1 MMQLF
6 GRFHL
11 LVAAAFFGLTLANPH
26 SSGTQE
32 RRAKLR
38 ISNAGFTITA
48 LPLLAAKDWGLF
60 TTNNLDME
68 VILMQSSLVP
78 AALTQGDIDFQ
89 AGVGPASVNATMTG
103 FATRAIWF
111 SSDKI
116 SYWLMAKPQYKT
128 LESLKAKKISIT
140 GLGGTVHVAFNIA
153 LEKLGV
159 NPKEFVLVSIGGQ
172 QASHPLAAASQGRNP
187 QVETE
192 NPRSD
197 RQAAQDGSGSRERNL
212 RSVSDHV

>member
-1 MMQLF
+1 MAKRSKFLELTIILSA
-6 GRFHL
+6 L
-11 LVAAAFFGLTLANPH
+11 LLLASN
-26 SSGTQE
+26 GFAQE

-60 TTNNLDME
+60 TANGLDME

-111 SSDKI
+111 SSDQI

-128 LESLKAKKISIT
+128 LESLKAKKIAIT
-140 GLGGTVHVAFNIA
+140 GLGRHDPRRIQHGAGKTRRQSERLCTGVDRRTTNSTAHF
-153 LEKLGV
+153 LG
-159 NPKEFVLVSIGGQ
+159 IGLRRRG
-172 QASHPLAAASQGRNP
+172 AALAAGDFRRAKERLQQGP
-187 QVETE
+187 
-192 NPRSD
+192 
-197 RQAAQDGSGSRERNL
+197 
-212 RSVSDHV
+212 